1 MQLARD
7 ALQPAQAPGRQG
19 SAGNLDHG
27 EVAGLIVLVALF
39 IAYVARFKVRIGIAI
54 EVEAVPL
61 GALPRSEKKTKRV
74 VDKRYC

>member
-1 MQLARD
+1 MLLRVEREPGTDPAAVELA
-7 ALQPAQAPGRQG
+7 
-19 SAGNLDHG
+19 
-27 EVAGLIVLVALF
+27 VKK
-39 IAYVARFKVRIGIAI
+39 RFKVRIGIAI